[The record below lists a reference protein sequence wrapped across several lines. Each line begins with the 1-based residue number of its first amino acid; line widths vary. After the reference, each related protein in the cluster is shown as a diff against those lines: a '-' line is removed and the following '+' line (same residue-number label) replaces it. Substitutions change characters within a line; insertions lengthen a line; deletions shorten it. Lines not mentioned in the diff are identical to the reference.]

1 MPHTPLKGINQDYPD
16 GRPGFAS
23 GNPSGASDSSSMPA
37 AARKEAASPSNVGT
51 TRVSNNPTLVENE
64 SARDHADASQNS
76 ALGSKNAGSDNTE
89 LT

>member
-1 MPHTPLKGINQDYPD
+1 MADHPAFHQQFPD
-16 GRPGFAS
+16 GKPGMAT
-23 GNPSGASDSSSMPA
+23 GNPGGLSDTSSMPA
-37 AARKEAASPSNVGT
+37 AARKEAASPSSVGT
-51 TRVSNNPTLVENE
+51 TPVGNKATTSESE